1 MSDNLHYWYGG
12 GFNNG
17 GGFTE
22 LPVQAIPTSKK
33 NSAWIKANMDALERI
48 GLKQLRENSV
58 FKDFYR
64 MVEGKMAF
72 SEITD
77 VIPQLR
83 EVEETLDDLKLPTF
97 IKHYDL
103 IGIIVNGLVG
113 EYMLNIDKFNVTN
126 VDEISTTEY
135 ERDKQNLV
143 KKYIKEEFDKE
154 LNKRLIENG
163 INPDPVSLNIKD
175 PEELQKYIEFLDTKK
190 EELTPPEIETHM
202 NTKWRTKASIWG
214 EHTLESDTE
223 RFYMDEL
230 DRKNLV
236 DFLLTGRCFRH
247 FRVGYDY
254 YSPENWSPL
263 NTFFSKDMQTEYP
276 QKGEYVGRVHFYT
289 PSQVVNLYADRLTG
303 KQKEE
308 LLNQGKAKD
317 GYNTNYGSG
326 GRYGAEKVLE
336 KHFGETHIV
345 PHQNYYD
352 YNFLKSIQEEFGV
365 PVAETTFIG
374 KDGSKNTVPSFL
386 PDRFSGGNNHRH
398 SHLVAQSLRTDMNIR
413 TDLLQVTEAY
423 WVSYDKIGY
432 ITFED
437 DKGIMVQEIVTDE
450 LLKDFLKENNI
461 SQCKTK
467 TLKEVEENPEINTIV
482 WDYRPVVYKGI
493 KIAGG
498 FGCDIEPIY
507 LDGVPLEFQLKGEGS
522 AVFDVLL
529 PVAGIIDTSL
539 AVKFQP
545 FQIAHNVAMNQ
556 AYNLMEKEIGMFFI
570 FDVNFLPSE
579 FKEWG
584 DSEET
589 LLHLR
594 NMVKDVGMFP
604 IDASKQNV
612 RDGGGFNQ
620 FAVQN
625 LSFGP
630 MIAEKLQI
638 ADSYKQR
645 AFEQVGFTPQRLGNP
660 IKYETAEGVRN
671 SQTASFAQTEIYFS
685 KFSGFKKRALEMHL
699 NVAQYAQKDGKDI
712 TVFYTKSDSSKSF
725 LRFTD
730 EHFPLRNLGILPIS
744 NSKKRKEL
752 ENFKSYLLNTNTLG
766 SDEMSLARLFSSDTM
781 VELIEAARAER
792 LRREQRT
799 AEERQYQTN
808 LIQQQAEL
816 AKQEK
821 LEEWERTE
829 LSKQRD
835 RDNRIDIERI
845 EALGR
850 AADNNTDTTN
860 LDFINRT
867 ADLALKTDKLVSDRE
882 LAKQKLAVER
892 DKNNKKANLDLE
904 KLKLEVLKTKAQ
916 MERTKTDKYIAEINK
931 N

>member
-1 MSDNLHYWYGG
+1 MSQDLHYWYGG

-17 GGFTE
+17 SATSS
-22 LPVQAIPTSKK
+22 LPVQAIPTIKK
-33 NSAWIKANMDALERI
+33 NSAWVKATLDALEDI

-83 EVEETLDDLKLPTF
+83 EVEETLDDLRLPTF

-113 EYMLNIDKFNVTN
+113 EYMLSVDKFNVTN
-126 VDEISTTEY
+126 IDEISTTEY
-135 ERDKQNLV
+135 ERDKKNLV
-143 KKYIKEEFDKE
+143 QKYIKEQFDKE

-163 INPDPVSLNIKD
+163 INPDPASLNIND
-175 PEELQKYIEFLDTKK
+175 PEELQKYIEFLDKKK
-190 EELTPPEIETHM
+190 EELTPPEIEAHM
-202 NTKWRTKASIWG
+202 NSSWRTKATVWG
-214 EHTLESDTE
+214 EYTLESDTE
-223 RFYMDEL
+223 RFHMDEL
-230 DRKNLV
+230 DRNNLV

-247 FRVGYDY
+247 YRVGYDY
-254 YSPENWSPL
+254 YSPENWSPM
-263 NTFFSKDMQTEYP
+263 NTFFSKDMETKYP

-289 PSQVVNLYADRLTG
+289 PSQVVNLWADRLTAE
-303 KQKEE
+303 QKEN
-308 LLNQGKAKD
+308 LLNFGERRE
-317 GYNTNYGSG
+317 GYDHSYGRG
-326 GRYGAEKVLE
+326 GRYNAQKVLG
-336 KHFGETHIV
+336 KHFGETHLI
-345 PHQNYYD
+345 PHESYYD
-352 YNFLKSIQEEFGV
+352 YNFLKGIQEEFGV
-365 PVAETTFIG
+365 PVAETSFIG
-374 KDGSKNTVPSFL
+374 KDGKTTTVPSFL
-386 PDRFSGGNNHRH
+386 PDRFSGNGGDRKH
-398 SHLVAQSLRTDMNIR
+398 SMAMQSLRTDMTIR

-437 DKGIMVQEIVTDE
+437 GNGTMVQEIVSDE

-467 TLKEVEENPEINTIV
+467 TLQEVEEKPEINTIV
-482 WDYRPVVYKGI
+482 WDYRPVVYKGV
-493 KIAGG
+493 KISGG

-507 LDGVPLEFQLKGEGS
+507 LGGMPLEFQLKGES
-522 AVFDVLL
+522 NAFDVLL
-529 PVAGIIDTSL
+529 PVAGIVDTSL
-539 AVKFQP
+539 AIKFQP

-625 LSFGP
+625 LSFGA
-630 MIAEKLQI
+630 MIAEKLNI
-638 ADSYKQR
+638 AESYKQK
-645 AFEQVGFTPQRLGNP
+645 AFEQVGFTPQRLGSA

-685 KFSGFKKRALEMHL
+685 KFGDFKKRALEMHL
-699 NVAQYAQKDGKDI
+699 NVAQYAQKEGKDI
-712 TVFYTKSDSSKSF
+712 TVFYTKSDASKAF
-725 LRFTD
+725 LKFSD
-730 EHFPLRNLGILPIS
+730 PFFPLRNLGIRPVS

-792 LRREQRT
+792 LRREKSV
-799 AEERQYQTN
+799 AEERQHQN
-808 LIQQQAEL
+808 SLLQQQAEL

-821 LEEWERTE
+821 LEDWERNE

-835 RDNRIDIERI
+835 RDNKIEIERI

-850 AADNNTDTTN
+850 AADNNTNTAN
-860 LDFINRT
+860 LAIINKN
-867 ADLALKTDKLVSDRE
+867 ADLALKGEKLVSDRE
-882 LAKQKLAVER
+882 LARQKLAVEQ
-892 DKNNKKANLDLE
+892 DKNNKKADLDFE
-904 KLKLEVLKTKAQ
+904 KLKLDVLKTKAQ
-916 MERTKTDKYIAEINK
+916 IERTKTDKYIAEINK